1 MYCTVFTFDMKVRI
15 LKNKLVE
22 VMKTRM
28 DEVWDKQLNR
38 WDELSIE
45 SIQPYGNFSNLI
57 TYDGDVYLNV
67 PTDCFEVLS

>member
-1 MYCTVFTFDMKVRI
+1 MYFIVFTFDMKVRI

-38 WDELSIE
+38 WDELNVE

>member
-1 MYCTVFTFDMKVRI
+1 MKVRI

-38 WDELSIE
+38 WDELNVE
-45 SIQPYGNFSNLI
+45 SIQPYGNFSNLV
-57 TYDGDVYLNV
+57 TYEGDVYLNV